1 MGQFLKSLFVAS
13 CSITYICQKRKFMK
27 SIVISAIILII
38 STLIFS
44 SCGNENPQTPVTNN
58 NDSCGSSTFQQRVMS
73 SPFTQHGFPSTYTL
87 GSQRF
92 YNFFYL
98 VDSICTD
105 KHVNSSFTAAA
116 INDTA
121 RPMKFSAA
129 IEWQIFWE
137 KVDTGRTTVSGGVR
151 NWSASIN
158 DLGLKVPFGETAAK
172 VYVNVYV
179 SFLSLG
185 TQQQDS
191 LYLLSKLS
199 FANMQFE
206 YNFHKPPASTSD
218 NMINKDNYQ
227 FISIVPEKNG
237 TAPFY
242 HEPMQIF
249 KNKNMILRSAKP
261 IMLGE
266 MLIFPPLLAPDC

>member
-1 MGQFLKSLFVAS
+1 
-13 CSITYICQKRKFMK
+13 MK
-27 SIVISAIILII
+27 SILLPAIILLI
-38 STLIFS
+38 SAMIFY
-44 SCGNENPQTPVTNN
+44 SCGNENPQTPVTDN
-58 NDSCGSSTFQQRVMS
+58 NDSCGSSTFQQKIMS
-73 SPFTQHGFPSTYTL
+73 TPFTQHGFPSTYTL
-87 GSQRF
+87 GNHRY

-105 KHVNSSFTAAA
+105 KHVNASFTAVAV
-116 INDTA
+116 NDTA

-137 KVDTGRTTVSGGVR
+137 KVDTGSVTVSGGVR
-151 NWSASIN
+151 TWNAIIN
-158 DLGLKVPFGETAAK
+158 DLGLKVPFGETAAN

-206 YNFHKPPASTSD
+206 YHFHKPRTSTSD
-218 NMINKDNYQ
+218 NLINGINPQ
-227 FISIVPEKNG
+227 FISIVSGKND
-237 TAPFY
+237 AAILY
-242 HEPMQIF
+242 HEPIGIYNDNKKIF
-249 KNKNMILRSAKP
+249 IAGKP
-261 IMLGE
+261 SL
-266 MLIFPPLLAPDC
+266 F